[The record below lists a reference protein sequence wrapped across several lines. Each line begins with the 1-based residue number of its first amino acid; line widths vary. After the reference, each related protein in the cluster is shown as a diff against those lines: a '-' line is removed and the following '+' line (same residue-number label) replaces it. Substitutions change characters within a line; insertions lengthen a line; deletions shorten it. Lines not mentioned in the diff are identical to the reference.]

1 MMEHTTDRLF
11 WTLSSIIIAA
21 LLLTLGVKIFPKA
34 TSEVIHP
41 MSGVVQS
48 ADKSTSAVD
57 QAISGANADKLD
69 WQTGTN
75 GGVGN
80 VSSGSDD
87 TARDQAINNQLTK
100 QNQALQSYQSQLND
114 AVNHINDL
122 NTRLVNLQNDK
133 TGANNTKDINDLK
146 SQINDANGQIKNYQS
161 QISSL
166 NDQITQLK
174 NSQQSSDGNNSANSA
189 AIQQLQQQQQNLQN
203 DNDGNTGL
211 IQQLKQQIQ
220 GLNTKTSNL
229 DSYQNQLTNASAQI
243 QNLIAQMGKLQASGG
258 DNSTAIADTKNQIAQ
273 LAQQI
278 NSTNTQMQ
286 QQIASNQAN
295 NQQIQSQIN
304 TTAANGLQYKSYI
317 PAGTDLNSIKEHGVY
332 GLAGTYPGIGN
343 EIWGKLIVYDDPSD
357 GQVERVIYTNSGDMY
372 TNATDWW
379 GSTSW
384 QKFAKVGDVASVQN
398 QLNALSNVA
407 MTNQS
412 HILTSADDLNNIN
425 SSGVYAVSGDHPKG
439 SPNYNGNWSIVV
451 VNQTGATGIK
461 SMVWY
466 DWQGNM
472 YFKYFDQNQH
482 DWTKVANSDDINNL
496 QNQFSNTLSATTKA
510 VNVGDMNN
518 LIAPGVYNFLA
529 LNAAPNH
536 HIDNLP
542 NNYNPNYDTVLVTQS
557 ADSVGQLIYGGD
569 HMYYRQIGIN
579 NPWRTDWKE
588 LATSNDIL
596 NAINIVNTVNGNA
609 QIAQS
614 TANKAEADAQTAI
627 QQAATAQNTANTANN
642 TANNN
647 SNLIQQ
653 LQQQIA
659 TLQSHDIYNITSI
672 NDSTNLSTLTT
683 PGTYI
688 YTAGG
693 AGKGISKL
701 AGADNMADVLT
712 NTRPWAWDDGY
723 ASIVVSPQLGTWQTQ
738 TLIGANG
745 ITMVRTMN
753 NGQNFDTN
761 IDSRDKWHLI
771 SGDNTNS
778 VMYKGDVTS
787 TDLNNITE
795 TGIYSTQGAPGP
807 NSPSQD
813 WTGTLTV
820 LNNTKGMI
828 TQNFTTQDG
837 GAPNNEQS
845 WQRIYAYGSWTQ
857 WQRTD
862 GGMQPQI
869 LSGSNSL
876 LDPGNNNW
884 ADGVYKVNGVSRDTP
899 WNIANRYGILVKH
912 TTYSDVSLTY
922 YDAWWNGI
930 YVNYKT
936 ISGWQ
941 GWREA
946 TN

>member
-34 TSEVIHP
+34 TSEAIHP

-87 TARDQAINNQLTK
+87 TARDQAINNQITK
-100 QNQALQSYQSQLND
+100 QNQALQSYQGQLND

-122 NTRLVNLQNDK
+122 NSRLVSLQNDK

-278 NSTNTQMQ
+278 NSTNTQM
-286 QQIASNQAN
+286 
-295 NQQIQSQIN
+295 
-304 TTAANGLQYKSYI
+304 
-317 PAGTDLNSIKEHGVY
+317 
-332 GLAGTYPGIGN
+332 
-343 EIWGKLIVYDDPSD
+343 
-357 GQVERVIYTNSGDMY
+357 
-372 TNATDWW
+372 
-379 GSTSW
+379 
-384 QKFAKVGDVASVQN
+384 
-398 QLNALSNVA
+398 
-407 MTNQS
+407 
-412 HILTSADDLNNIN
+412 
-425 SSGVYAVSGDHPKG
+425 
-439 SPNYNGNWSIVV
+439 
-451 VNQTGATGIK
+451 
-461 SMVWY
+461 
-466 DWQGNM
+466 
-472 YFKYFDQNQH
+472 
-482 DWTKVANSDDINNL
+482 
-496 QNQFSNTLSATTKA
+496 
-510 VNVGDMNN
+510 
-518 LIAPGVYNFLA
+518 
-529 LNAAPNH
+529 
-536 HIDNLP
+536 
-542 NNYNPNYDTVLVTQS
+542 
-557 ADSVGQLIYGGD
+557 
-569 HMYYRQIGIN
+569 
-579 NPWRTDWKE
+579 
-588 LATSNDIL
+588 
-596 NAINIVNTVNGNA
+596 
-609 QIAQS
+609 
-614 TANKAEADAQTAI
+614 
-627 QQAATAQNTANTANN
+627 
-642 TANNN
+642 
-647 SNLIQQ
+647 
-653 LQQQIA
+653 QQQIA